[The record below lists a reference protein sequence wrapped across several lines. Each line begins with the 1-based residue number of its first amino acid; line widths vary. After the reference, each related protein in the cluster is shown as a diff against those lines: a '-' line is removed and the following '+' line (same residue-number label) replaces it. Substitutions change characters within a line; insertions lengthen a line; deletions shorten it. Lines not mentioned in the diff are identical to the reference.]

1 MHSLT
6 TFSMLA
12 YGYVVGGTY
21 SIYFMPMNIVATT
34 MTLSYIDISSVT
46 SNSYI
51 NIVDAYFIT

>member
-21 SIYFMPMNIVATT
+21 TTYFMPMNIVATT
-34 MTLSYIDISSVT
+34 MTLSYVAISSVT
-46 SNSYI
+46 SSAYI
-51 NIVDAYFIT
+51 NIVDAYFVS